1 MAVSIFP
8 RLEDSRMSDKLPLN
22 DVLAAIDRRDFGW
35 YANLSDEMKKKWS
48 SWLFLRYASSVKG
61 SGKDDALLNT
71 NEFVNKNYVDLYK
84 HDELMWKLFCLTG
97 TGKKQYHEWIK
108 GPNTKKKTDKVSEFI
123 SEIYPHLKSDEIELY
138 QMMNDENEIKQLAQD
153 AGKSQEQIDEIFGK
167 KKRKKK

>member
-1 MAVSIFP
+1 
-8 RLEDSRMSDKLPLN
+8 MSDKLPLN
-22 DVLAAIDRRDFGW
+22 DVLAAIDSRDFSW
-35 YANLSDEMKKKWS
+35 YSRLPDEKKKKWS

-61 SGKDDALLNT
+61 SGQSDALLNT
-71 NEFVNKNYVDLYK
+71 NDFVNKNYTDLYK

-108 GPNTKKKTDKVSEFI
+108 GPNTKKKTDKISQFI
-123 SEIYPHLKSDEIELY
+123 SEIFPHLKSDEIELY
-138 QMMNDENEIKQLAQD
+138 QMINDDSEIKQLAQD

>member
-1 MAVSIFP
+1 MS
-8 RLEDSRMSDKLPLN
+8 SSDKLPLN
-22 DVLAAIDRRDFGW
+22 DVLAAIDRRDFDW
-35 YANLSDEMKKKWS
+35 YSNLSDDMKKKWS

-61 SGKDDALLNT
+61 RSRDDVLLNT

-108 GPNTKKKTDKVSEFI
+108 APHSKKKTDKVSEFV
-123 SEIYPHLKSDEIELY
+123 SEIYPHLKSDELDLY
-138 QMMNDENEIKQLAQD
+138 LKLNDEDEIKQLALD
-153 AGKSQEQIDEIFGK
+153 AGKSEKEIEEIFGK

>member
-1 MAVSIFP
+1 MLNHPEVI
-8 RLEDSRMSDKLPLN
+8 MSDKLPLN
-22 DVLAAIDRRDFGW
+22 DVLAAIDNRDYGW
-35 YANLSDEMKKKWS
+35 YSRLPEEQKKKWS

-61 SGKDDALLNT
+61 SNQEDALLNT
-71 NEFVNKNYVDLYK
+71 NDFVNKNYVDLYK

-123 SEIYPHLKSDEIELY
+123 SEIYPHLKSDEIELF
-138 QMMNDENEIKQLAQD
+138 QILNDVSNIKQLAED

-167 KKRKKK
+167 KKRSKK